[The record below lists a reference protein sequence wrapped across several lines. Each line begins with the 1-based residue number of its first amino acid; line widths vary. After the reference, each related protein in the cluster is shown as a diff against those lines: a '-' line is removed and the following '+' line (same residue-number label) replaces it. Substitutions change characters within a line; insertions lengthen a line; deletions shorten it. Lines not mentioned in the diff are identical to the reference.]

1 MNISNKSNCPNINN
15 QQVKIE
21 EKFKENEN
29 KEIKIISNLNNN
41 SKYNSDSD
49 NKSDFD
55 YDDLDSLRSNTYELN
70 ILSNPIFEK
79 SKIPIKLNLSKY
91 I

>member
-1 MNISNKSNCPNINN
+1 MKKKKLNINSN
-15 QQVKIE
+15 INKISD
-21 EKFKENEN
+21 K
-29 KEIKIISNLNNN
+29 
-41 SKYNSDSD
+41 NSDSYYD
-49 NKSDFD
+49 SNNDYD

-79 SKIPIKLNLSKY
+79 SKIPIKLNLSKNF